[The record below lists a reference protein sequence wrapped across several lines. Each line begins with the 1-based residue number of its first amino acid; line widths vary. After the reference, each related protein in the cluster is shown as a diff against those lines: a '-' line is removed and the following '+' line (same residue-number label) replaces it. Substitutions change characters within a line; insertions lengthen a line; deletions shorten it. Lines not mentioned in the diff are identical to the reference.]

1 MWFVSCCSS
10 VNISNIPF
18 SHVPLYIYTHHRL
31 NNDGVRVSGD
41 AKLFVDASV
50 LDDTGRARAIGA
62 TAADADA
69 NAGASVL
76 DDKDRAHAVGAIA
89 TNDAGADD
97 NGKEVD
103 VG

>member
-1 MWFVSCCSS
+1 MLWFVSCCSS

-18 SHVPLYIYTHHRL
+18 SHVLLYIYTHHRL

-50 LDDTGRARAIGA
+50 LDDTGRAHAIGA
-62 TAADADA
+62 TAD
-69 NAGASVL
+69 AGASML

-89 TNDAGADD
+89 ANDTGADD

>member
-1 MWFVSCCSS
+1 MLWFVSCCCLS

-50 LDDTGRARAIGA
+50 LDDTGRA
-62 TAADADA
+62 
-69 NAGASVL
+69 
-76 DDKDRAHAVGAIA
+76 HAVGAIA
-89 TNDAGADD
+89 ANDAGAD
-97 NGKEVD
+97 NNRKEVD
-103 VG
+103 IG

>member
-1 MWFVSCCSS
+1 MFSRSS
-10 VNISNIPF
+10 I
-18 SHVPLYIYTHHRL
+18 HLYIYTHHRL

-50 LDDTGRARAIGA
+50 LDDTGRAHAIGA
-62 TAADADA
+62 VAAD
-69 NAGASVL
+69 AGASVL

-89 TNDAGADD
+89 ANDAGADD